1 MHSHLSIMRSTSKVF
16 FICDIVSLVFFILLL
31 SSITAPV
38 KGDLHVVRE
47 RGRHP
52 AHFKRVSINARDANV
67 LDHDSQDVKRQDNS
81 DDEQS
86 STTES
91 TSETFSNAISTVFVS
106 PTDRLPTASWTFPS
120 TVTPTSTATIN
131 LSSMI
136 VTANNATLPTPIT
149 TTVNTSP
156 VPLYVP
162 PYDPLADPGK
172 YNVQYFGPGNGHSTV
187 YQVVYSG
194 NAQRGPITATMVA
207 DAGNAKLFG
216 AQQSTVIDGQSTN
229 VWAAVSCGYQDGL
242 VSSVA
247 SPSAGYCIYYNNHDH
262 VTSTWT
268 TEITQIAAETTITPS
283 PGAVESSI
291 ASVKSVHGQYAA
303 KPSLSNSAYA
313 EFAMSTQLV
322 AILLV
327 LVTFVYFG

>member
-1 MHSHLSIMRSTSKVF
+1 MRSTLKIV
-16 FICDIVSLVFFILLL
+16 FICECVSVMTILLL
-31 SSITAPV
+31 SIFIASV
-38 KGDLHVVRE
+38 QGDLHTARQL
-47 RGRHP
+47 GRRT
-52 AHFKRVSINARDANV
+52 AHFKRVNLYERIASAQNHN
-67 LDHDSQDVKRQDNS
+67 SQNVKRQDNS
-81 DDEQS
+81 DEQTSTPES
-86 STTES
+86 S
-91 TSETFSNAISTVFVS
+91 SETFSNAISTVFVS
-106 PTDRLPTASWTFPS
+106 PTDRLPTATWTFPS

-187 YQVVYSG
+187 YQVVYAG

-207 DAGNAKLFG
+207 DASNAKLFG
-216 AQQSTVIDGQSTN
+216 AQQSTVIDGQSAK

-247 SPSAGYCIYYNNHDH
+247 SPSAGYCIYYNNYDH

-268 TEITQIAAETTITPS
+268 TE
-283 PGAVESSI
+283 
-291 ASVKSVHGQYAA
+291 
-303 KPSLSNSAYA
+303 
-313 EFAMSTQLV
+313 M
-322 AILLV
+322 
-327 LVTFVYFG
+327 